1 MNFTAASGL
10 FVRTFHAFSFLFL
23 VLMSAFV
30 VGYTVMCAFDLAP
43 WLSASVA
50 FGDIQVE
57 NAGMYIQLAVTM
69 FFFSM
74 MFFAPA
80 NGRIMA
86 LEKSHRNFRINMD
99 DVARAY
105 HRCHAADREGVF
117 TLSSEFDAVRERI
130 QFMRDHPDL
139 SDLESDILTVA
150 AQMSE
155 RSRGLADIYSDEKVA
170 HARTFL
176 RQRQEEVERQ
186 QRQIIEALHTCQ
198 EIEKWAQQLD
208 TEESVIANQLAR
220 LDDKLQAVLPTLGYG
235 FEQEEVEEP
244 ETNVVPITA
253 KPAAE

>member
-1 MNFTAASGL
+1 MNLTAASGL
-10 FVRTFHAFSFLFL
+10 FARTFHAFSFLFL
-23 VLMSAFV
+23 VLTSAFV
-30 VGYTVMCAFDLAP
+30 VGYTAMCALSLAP
-43 WLSASVA
+43 WLTADVA
-50 FGDIQVE
+50 FGDIQIE
-57 NAGMYIQLAVTM
+57 NAGMYVQLAVTI
-69 FFFSM
+69 FLVSM

-80 NGRIMA
+80 NGRIMS

-105 HRCHAADREGVF
+105 YRCHAADREGVF
-117 TLSSEFDAVRERI
+117 TMSSEFDAVRERI

-139 SDLESDILTVA
+139 MDLESDVLKIA

-155 RSRGLADIYSDEKVA
+155 RARGLADIYSDEKVA

-198 EIEKWAQQLD
+198 EIEKWAKQLD
-208 TEESVIANQLAR
+208 LEESVIANQLAH
-220 LDDKLQAVLPTLGYG
+220 LDDKLQAVLPALGYG
-235 FEQEEVEEP
+235 FEHEEIDEP
-244 ETNVVPITA
+244 ETNVVPLTA